1 MKEKV
6 NELLR
11 SHEAKQEKIKTE
23 SYSEQIQILTL
34 VLDKLSRKYCSD
46 YFNVFKYLIQTT
58 HEFKQVGKILPAP
71 KNGKTTTNE
80 TLHLV
85 TSVYEGDNFSSLV
98 P

>member
-23 SYSEQIQILTL
+23 SYSKQIQILTL
-34 VLDKLSRKYCSD
+34 VLDKLSQKYCSD
-46 YFNVFKYLIQTT
+46 YFNVFKYLIQTA

-71 KNGKTTTNE
+71 KMEK
-80 TLHLV
+80 LPPMKH
-85 TSVYEGDNFSSLV
+85 FIW
-98 P
+98 

>member
-46 YFNVFKYLIQTT
+46 YCL
-58 HEFKQVGKILPAP
+58 
-71 KNGKTTTNE
+71 
-80 TLHLV
+80 
-85 TSVYEGDNFSSLV
+85 
-98 P
+98 